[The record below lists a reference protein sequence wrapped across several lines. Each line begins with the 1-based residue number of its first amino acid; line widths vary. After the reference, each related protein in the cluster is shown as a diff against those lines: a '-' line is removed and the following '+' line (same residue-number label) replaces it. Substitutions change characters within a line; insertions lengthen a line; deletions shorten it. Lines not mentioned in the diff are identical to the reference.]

1 MKNYYELL
9 SLPPNATVNDIYNS
23 YQHNITQFNN
33 LSFLTKT
40 DIAQI
45 KELKKAL
52 FILSNNNLRNLYNN
66 KLNKL
71 DTLPVNDE
79 DVQCAN
85 TFDNFDNEDVLDT
98 QFNTIMSEP
107 TQKRLE
113 ASSDSKKN
121 KLDSSVLGSRIFS
134 LSYMNKPPELNEFN
148 LKLRKPENGRI
159 EKND

>member
-9 SLPPNATVNDIYNS
+9 SVPMDASYDEIFQS
-23 YQHNITQFNN
+23 YQHNISQFNN

-40 DIAQI
+40 DISQI

-71 DTLPVNDE
+71 DILPTND
-79 DVQCAN
+79 DNIQCAN
-85 TFDNFDNEDVLDT
+85 TFDNFDNEDILDT
-98 QFNTIMSEP
+98 QFNNIMNEP
-107 TQKRLE
+107 THKRLE
-113 ASSDSKKN
+113 ASSDTKKN